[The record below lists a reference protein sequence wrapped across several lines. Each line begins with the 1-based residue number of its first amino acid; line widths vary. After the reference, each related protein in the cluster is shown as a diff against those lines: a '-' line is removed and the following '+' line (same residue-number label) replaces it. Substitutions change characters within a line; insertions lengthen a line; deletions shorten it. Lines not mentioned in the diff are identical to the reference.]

1 MEAYDE
7 FIEMIVKKLVDYP
20 EDVKVTQVDSEKTI
34 ILELEVNNDDLG
46 KVIGKNG
53 RTAKAMR
60 TLLTASAAKNGSRKA
75 RLEIVEDD

>member
-1 MEAYDE
+1 MEGYDD
-7 FIEMIVKKLVDYP
+7 FVEMIVKKLVDYP
-20 EDVKVTQVDSEKTI
+20 EDVKVTQVDSDKTI

-53 RTAKAMR
+53 RTARAIR

-75 RLEIVEDD
+75 LLEILED